1 MQPSRVR
8 EAAATVWAKA
18 VRAGIIDS
26 RSGKASV
33 TPTPFRNVRRDRC
46 FFVTNAILDLLIP
59 WPVRKDRPYG
69 LRFLYTLLERI
80 AFDNAHQQR
89 REPVPLAAGAPHNRA
104 NRRHIVVVY
113 RAAKPVGQQLL

>member
-1 MQPSRVR
+1 MHPSRVR

-46 FFVTNAILDLLIP
+46 FFVTNAIFDLLIP
-59 WPVRKDRPYG
+59 RPVREDRPNACMG
-69 LRFLYTLLERI
+69 GSKDPPLRLFHTLLERI

-89 REPVPLAAGAPHNRA
+89 RE
-104 NRRHIVVVY
+104 
-113 RAAKPVGQQLL
+113 